1 MTISSSAFDNYANIP
16 DVYTCEGEDINPPLT
31 IRDIPPTA
39 RSLVLIVDDPD
50 APGGLFTHW
59 LLWNIP
65 PDTDH
70 IDEDSTPPGAVE
82 GENSSGEI
90 GYMGPC
96 PPSGVHHY
104 RFMLWALSD
113 NLSLDEDSTREEVEA
128 ALEQYVLARA
138 EWVGQYQKGKS

>member
-1 MTISSSAFDNYANIP
+1 MTISTSAFEQYGNIP
-16 DVYTCEGEDINPPLT
+16 KMYTCEGENVNPPLT
-31 IRDIPPTA
+31 IRDIPPTT

-65 PDTDH
+65 PDVVH
-70 IDEDSTPPGAVE
+70 IDEDSSPSGAVE
-82 GENSSGEI
+82 GENSTGEM

-113 NLSLDEDSTREEVEA
+113 NLALDEDSTREEVEA
-128 ALEQYVLARA
+128 ELEQYVLGRA
-138 EWVGQYQKGKS
+138 ELVGQYQKQ